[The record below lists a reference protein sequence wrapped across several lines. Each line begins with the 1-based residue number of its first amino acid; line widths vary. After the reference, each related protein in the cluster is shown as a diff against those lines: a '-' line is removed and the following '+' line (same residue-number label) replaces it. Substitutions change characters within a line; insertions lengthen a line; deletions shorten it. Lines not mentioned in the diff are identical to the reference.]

1 MQVLVFLHFIT
12 CLEDSSFWII
22 FLSLTRLYP
31 FYFGDSVFSENIVR
45 LKSMV
50 GAPLASDLSPLQYA
64 RTLLSGELGVVMLA
78 VALLHYAGFVLG

>member
-1 MQVLVFLHFIT
+1 LHAGFGFFYTLLLVLK
-12 CLEDSSFWII
+12 
-22 FLSLTRLYP
+22 RLYP
-31 FYFGDSVFSENIVR
+31 YYFGDSVFSENIVR